1 MHPER
6 LLLSRH
12 ATGGP
17 EHGWASGADPQ
28 RRLAG
33 KWGTVY
39 ALACA
44 VNVVVL
50 LFSPTSATA
59 AQPTAPTVGEVM
71 YRAGFL
77 PSGQPLRGNRQ
88 GGVAVEGSD
97 AACVK
102 CHRRS
107 GLGTSEGRIIIP
119 PITARYLFRP
129 NGKAPED
136 MDYRFGLDAAAKHEP
151 YTDATLARA
160 IQEGVGR
167 DGRQL
172 DYLMPRY
179 GLDRPAAAAL
189 ITYLK
194 GLSSATSPGVDADTL
209 HIATIITPDAD
220 RVQRKGMLDVLER
233 FIADKNAA
241 ILAAERRAR
250 ASPEAGYRITRRW
263 QLHVWELSGEP
274 DTWERQL
281 HERVNA
287 QPVFAVL
294 SGLGGRTWAPVHRF
308 CETESIPC
316 LFPNTELPVSA
327 ESDFYALYFSKGV
340 LLEAQLLARRLH
352 DSRGPVQRKRLVQI
366 FRHEDIG
373 EDAAKALRVEAR
385 SLALDAVE
393 RPLTT
398 NATATELG
406 EALDDVRAGDV
417 LMLWLRPADLARLA
431 PERAPGAEVFFSGIM
446 GGLENSPLPAAWR
459 QNSKM
464 TYPFD
469 LPDLRKVRMN
479 FPLGWLKAKDVA
491 VVAERVQTDTFLA
504 CVILAD
510 IVAEMLDTLVRD
522 YLVERIEA
530 MLGRRTVN
538 GYYPRLGLGPGQ
550 RFASKGGYIVHFAE
564 PDGPRLFADGDWL
577 VP

>member
-1 MHPER
+1 MYPENASLCGQLR
-6 LLLSRH
+6 
-12 ATGGP
+12 GGP
-17 EHGWASGADPQ
+17 EHSWATCDDAQ

-33 KWGTVY
+33 NWGRGS
-39 ALACA
+39 ALAVV
-44 VNVVVL
+44 VNVIVL
-50 LFSPTSATA
+50 SFSLAITA
-59 AQPTAPTVGEVM
+59 FAQPSAPAPGEVM
-71 YRAGFL
+71 YREGLL
-77 PSGQPLRGNRQ
+77 PSGQPLRGDRA

-107 GLGTSEGRIIIP
+107 GLGTSEGRIIIS

-160 IQEGVGR
+160 IREGIGS

-179 GLDRPAAAAL
+179 RLDAATTGAL
-189 ITYLK
+189 IAYLK
-194 GLSSATSPGVDADTL
+194 GLSSATSPGIDTDTL
-209 HIATIITPDAD
+209 HIATVITPDAD

-241 ILAAERRAR
+241 ILAAERRAL
-250 ASPEAGYRITRRW
+250 ASPEAAYRITRRW
-263 QLHVWELSGEP
+263 QLHVWDLSGEP

-281 HERVNA
+281 HERVSA

-294 SGLGGRTWAPVHRF
+294 SGLGGKTWAPVHRF
-308 CETESIPC
+308 CESESIPC
-316 LFPNTELPVSA
+316 LFPNTELPVLA

-340 LLEAQLLARRLH
+340 VLEAQLLARRLH

-373 EDAAKALRVEAR
+373 KDAADALRVEAR
-385 SLALDAVE
+385 SLALDPVE
-393 RPLTT
+393 RPLKT
-398 NATATELG
+398 NATAAELA
-406 EALDDVRAGDV
+406 EALNDVRAGDV
-417 LMLWLRPADLARLA
+417 LMLWLRPADLARL
-431 PERAPGAEVFFSGIM
+431 PPQRAPGPAVFFSGLM

-459 QNSKM
+459 QNSSM

-479 FPLGWLKAKDVA
+479 FPLGWLKAKNLA
-491 VVAERVQTDTFLA
+491 VVAERVQADTFLA
-504 CVILAD
+504 CVIMAE

-530 MLGRRTVN
+530 MLSRRTVN

-550 RFASKGGYIVHFAE
+550 RFASKGGYIVRFAE
-564 PDGPRLFADGDWL
+564 PDGPGLVAEGDWV